1 MQIVLLKVFCWKRIV
16 HKCKWLSF
24 RDNEFHFDQNEN
36 AFKVNECQRMVLFIF
51 WLFWM
56 LTHMQMLNVPY
67 AQMKVILVLMRVYWP
82 QWNKFAHKWMS
93 IFCKWRAK
101 GVVIVNYCAVAGT
114 RLRNSGVL
122 TFCQSFGGKFWWKWI
137 IRILRRLIEGHL
149 RFLDL
154 KKLKLLKKWRA
165 HVRNFNFIC
174 QLNPGNLFRPSA
186 SLTIT
191 S

>member
-56 LTHMQMLNVPY
+56 LTHMQMLFLNVPY

-82 QWNKFAHKWMS
+82 QWNKFGYKWMS
-93 IFCKWRAK
+93 IFYKWRAK
-101 GVVIVNYCAVAGT
+101 GVVNLRIGSYVELLQCRIKFDRNSLPQVRLVLSHYPT
-114 RLRNSGVL
+114 EMQHRLRR
-122 TFCQSFGGKFWWKWI
+122 
-137 IRILRRLIEGHL
+137 RISAVSNLMHTLCIEH
-149 RFLDL
+149 
-154 KKLKLLKKWRA
+154 A
-165 HVRNFNFIC
+165 
-174 QLNPGNLFRPSA
+174 
-186 SLTIT
+186 
-191 S
+191 